1 MCGIAGALGPR
12 PVSEDRLTAAYDTMA
27 KRGPDARGSHQCRMQ
42 NNYLSLLH
50 TRLSIIDLDA
60 RAHQPFKRDGMVLVF
75 NGEIY
80 NYRELRKCL
89 AAKGHHFSTSSDTE
103 VVIAAYREWGPG
115 CVDRFEGMWAIA
127 LYDSDAQHLWLSRDR
142 FGEKPLLFMH
152 HDGSLFFAS
161 EVKTLAALAG
171 GWPQPNIDQIRRYLV
186 NGYKALYKQNR
197 TWFEGVTELPAGSS
211 ALVTD
216 PSSVTATPYWRLSY
230 SPRPMSAS
238 DALDGARDRLIEAVR
253 LRLRSDV
260 PVAFCLSGG
269 VDSSTL
275 AGIAVRHCAAKVHAF
290 SIVDQDPR
298 YNELDNIRQT
308 IAFLDSDL
316 HVIETSTE
324 GFFDR
329 LDRLVA
335 DHDAPVATIT
345 YYLHASLSEAIH
357 QAGFKVALSG
367 TAADELFTG
376 YYDHYGFWLAE
387 MSDRP
392 DFSSLVDDWR
402 ESYGRHVRNP
412 MLQDPLAFAKNPDQR
427 DHIYLNA
434 ERFESLLVEPLG
446 EPFEE
451 SHYADNLLR
460 NRMLNEIHHEAVPV
474 ILKEDDLNSMRASV
488 ENRSPYLD
496 RQLAEFLFT
505 VPSEHLIHDG
515 YAKFLLRAAGEGV
528 VPDPVRLDRRKR
540 GFNASI
546 DSLVDRSQADTCER
560 LLADGPIFDLVRR
573 DAFTDFFH
581 GDMSANSASKFLFS
595 FIAARSFLDQQAENP
610 SL

>member
-12 PVSEDRLTAAYDTMA
+12 PVSEDRLAAAHDTMA
-27 KRGPDARGSHQCRMQ
+27 NRGPDARGSHHCRMRD
-42 NNYLSLLH
+42 NCLALLH

-60 RAHQPFKRDGMVLVF
+60 RAHQPFERDGLVLVF

-80 NYRELRKCL
+80 NFLELRECL
-89 AAKGHHFSTSSDTE
+89 VRKGHHFSTTSDTE
-103 VVIAAYREWGPG
+103 VIIAAYREWGPS

-127 LYDSDAQHLWLSRDR
+127 LYDTDAQHLWLSRDR
-142 FGEKPLLFMH
+142 FGEKPLYYMQ
-152 HDGSLFFAS
+152 HDGMLYFAS
-161 EVKTLAALAG
+161 ELKTVAALAG
-171 GWPQPNIDQIRRYLV
+171 GWPKVNIDQIRRYLV

-197 TWFEGVTELPAGSS
+197 TWFEGVNELPAGCS
-211 ALVTD
+211 ALVTE
-216 PSSVTATPYWRLSY
+216 PGTVTASSYWQLSY
-230 SPRPMSAS
+230 SPRPMPAS
-238 DALDGARDRLIEAVR
+238 DALDGARERLIEAVR

-260 PVAFCLSGG
+260 PIAFCLSGG
-269 VDSSTL
+269 VDSTTL
-275 AGIAVRHCAAKVHAF
+275 AGIAVKHCGAKVHAF

-308 IAFLDSDL
+308 IDFLDSDL
-316 HVIETSTE
+316 HIIEASTK

-335 DHDAPVATIT
+335 DHDAPITTIT

-357 QAGFKVALSG
+357 RAGYKVALSG

-392 DFSSLVDDWR
+392 DFSHLVDDWR
-402 ESYGRHVRNP
+402 NSYGRHVRNP
-412 MLQDPLAFAKNPDQR
+412 VLQDPLAFAKNPALR

-434 ERFESLLVEPLG
+434 DRFESLLVEPLD

-451 SHYADNLLR
+451 SRYDDNLLR
-460 NRMLNEIHHEAVPV
+460 NRMLNEIRHEAVPV
-474 ILKEDDLNSMRASV
+474 ILKEDDLNSMRVSV

-496 RQLAEFLFT
+496 RNLAEFLFS

-515 YAKFLLRAAGEGV
+515 YAKFLLRAAGEKL

-546 DSLVDRSQADTCER
+546 NSLVDRSQLETQER

-573 DAFTDFFH
+573 DDFADFLS
-581 GDMSANSASKFLFS
+581 GDLNANSSSKFLFS
-595 FIAARSFLDQQAENP
+595 FISARTFLDQQAENS